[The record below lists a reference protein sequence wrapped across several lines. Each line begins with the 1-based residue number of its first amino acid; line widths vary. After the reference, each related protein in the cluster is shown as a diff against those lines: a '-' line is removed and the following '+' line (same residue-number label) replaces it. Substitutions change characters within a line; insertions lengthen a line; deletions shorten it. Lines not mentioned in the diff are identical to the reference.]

1 MRKNL
6 GPSVNLDFLDGYLF
20 RLLQEIAARDGLEQS
35 GFLNY
40 YGYRIANKI
49 GGLIEYEECLA
60 RYLLAE
66 YSGRR
71 VVHAGMGLGTLA
83 CALACNGMTVTG
95 IEAHANRVKSAR
107 LLRSAL
113 IEIWPEVADRYHI
126 VEGFYPQVLTGKPA
140 SRLLPWRWI
149 IPPSPPLDPNAIL
162 VFTNVVTTWSDEA
175 MASIIDSMPRFSEVF
190 LDLKLF
196 GTMREE
202 DADRAA
208 LFDRIAASARSAER
222 LPELASGSHF
232 ARFVFGSAAAAVLA
246 ILHAAADLMTIADG
260 VLVATL

>member
-49 GGLIEYEECLA
+49 GRLIEYEECLA

-66 YSGRR
+66 SSDRR

-126 VEGFYPQVLTGKPA
+126 VEGFYPQVLTGKRA

-149 IPPSPPLDPNAIL
+149 IPPTPSPDPNAIPGL
-162 VFTNVVTTWSDEA
+162 YQRCHDLERRGDGLDHRQHAGIFRGVPRPEALRHDEG
-175 MASIIDSMPRFSEVF
+175 R
-190 LDLKLF
+190 
-196 GTMREE
+196 GRRTR
-202 DADRAA
+202 RA
-208 LFDRIAASARSAER
+208 
-222 LPELASGSHF
+222 
-232 ARFVFGSAAAAVLA
+232 V
-246 ILHAAADLMTIADG
+246 
-260 VLVATL
+260 

>member
-1 MRKNL
+1 MRANF

-20 RLLQEIAARDGLEQS
+20 RLLQEIATRDGLERS
-35 GFLNY
+35 GFLTY

-60 RYLLAE
+60 RYLLAG
-66 YSGRR
+66 YSDRR

-95 IEAHANRVKSAR
+95 VESHPNRVKSAR

-126 VEGFYPQVLTGKPA
+126 MEGFYPQVLTGKPA
-140 SRLLPWRWI
+140 SCLLPWRWI
-149 IPPSPPLDPNAIL
+149 IPPGPSLDPNAIL
-162 VFTNVVTTWSDEA
+162 IFTNVVTTWSDVA

-202 DADRAA
+202 DAERTA

-232 ARFVFGSAAAAVLA
+232 ARFVFGSAAAAVSVF
-246 ILHAAADLMTIADG
+246 LHAALDLMAMADD
-260 VLVATL
+260 VLVAML